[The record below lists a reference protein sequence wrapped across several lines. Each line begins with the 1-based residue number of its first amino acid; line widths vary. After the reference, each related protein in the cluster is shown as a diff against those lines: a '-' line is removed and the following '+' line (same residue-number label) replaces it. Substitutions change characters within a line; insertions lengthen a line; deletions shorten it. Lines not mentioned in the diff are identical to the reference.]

1 MGQKEK
7 LIERLKAKPK
17 TFTFDD
23 AESLLRYFGYERSNK
38 GRTSGSRI
46 VFVSEQHPPI
56 LMHKPHPRKELLEYQ
71 VKQIDSNSGTGGTSV
86 NNTMEYKGYVGSVE
100 FSEEDGL
107 FYGKVMGIRA
117 LISYEGSTAAELVN
131 DFHGAVDDYLALC
144 EENHTEPE
152 RAYKGSF
159 NVRISPELHK
169 QAVIFAMAH
178 NMSLNS
184 LVENSIEQAVH
195 AG

>member
-46 VFVSEQHPPI
+46 VFVSEQYPPI
-56 LMHKPHPRKELLEYQ
+56 LMHKPPSPKRTAGISGQ
-71 VKQIDSNSGTGGTSV
+71 AIDSNFGTGGTSV